1 MHKNEPKQESNQ
13 ATLARVKKEMDE
25 PRMAESTRERDVN
38 QTTRQKLEKLPQSK
52 VRTSPEPPMRR
63 DFPKEKNNGK
73 ADQASS

>member
-25 PRMAESTRERDVN
+25 PRMAESTRGKDVT
-38 QTTRQKLEKLPQSK
+38 QPTRQELQKLPQSI

-63 DFPKEKNNGK
+63 ELPREKNNGK